1 MTKRK
6 RSEQQL
12 CLSFNAVSDKGAK
25 LTKKLPSLT
34 ECKECGMLYSEVGSV
49 DKANHLKY
57 HQMFFDGVP
66 LWKMDLNQD
75 HNDNFRIVKQSN
87 SKRDSMIIILH
98 DVLKYKA
105 KLKHLLDL
113 IQRDLGAIELSD
125 EELRRAKVYLYVQEC
140 ANDDKAKS
148 SRRIIGCCVV
158 EPIVEA
164 YKFQDDKTQTRT
176 VTKAVCGISRIWT
189 SAGHRRKGIASQL
202 LNVVKITFAFAQVL
216 TMKDVAFSQ
225 PTALGQKLA
234 ESFDQDF
241 LVYQLD

>member
-12 CLSFNAVSDKGAK
+12 CLSFNTVSTKGAK
-25 LTKKLPSLT
+25 LNKKLHSLT

-49 DKANHLKY
+49 DKSNHQKY

-66 LWKMDLNQD
+66 LWRLDFIQRNSD
-75 HNDNFRIVKQSN
+75 SFRIVELSN
-87 SKRDSMIIILH
+87 SRRDSMIIILH
-98 DVLKYKA
+98 DVLKFKA

-113 IQRDLGAIELSD
+113 IQRDLGAVELSD

-140 ANDDKAKS
+140 KSDDAKS

-164 YKFQDDKTQTRT
+164 YKFKDYATQTRT
-176 VTKAVCGISRIWT
+176 VTKAACGISRIWT

-202 LNVVKITFAFAQVL
+202 LSVVKITFAFAQVL